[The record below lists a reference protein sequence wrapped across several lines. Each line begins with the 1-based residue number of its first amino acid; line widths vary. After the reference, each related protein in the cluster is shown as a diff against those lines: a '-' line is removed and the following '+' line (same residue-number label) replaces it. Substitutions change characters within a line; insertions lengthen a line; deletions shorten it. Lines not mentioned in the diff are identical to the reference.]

1 MTVTRGPDSSV
12 THGLAANIDAL
23 RTPNIALLVSGT
35 VMNSAG
41 NIVYNIGIAWLAYQL
56 TNSALIVGSLNS
68 MRTLPIL
75 LLGPFIGVLLDRTH
89 RPTVLKCNAA
99 FVALLSAGFLTLL
112 LSGGLETW
120 HLYVYMLL
128 VGVGFAVGVS
138 ARRAVYADS
147 VDSRLLLNALSLDLL
162 GFEVVRIAAPALVGL
177 VVALWG
183 VPAAFAGQ
191 LALYTAVFFAL
202 LPVRAKSHD
211 IRSVSQHSPLHN
223 LREGLTYAAHQPTV
237 AASLLLSL
245 VVFLVGPDIFFFVLP
260 VYVRD
265 TLHLGA
271 EGVGLLG
278 SASAVGGIF
287 GGLVASSLGHR
298 YGKGALLPAALT
310 VMALSMLGLAAS
322 SWLPLALLCAAG
334 MGAGLV
340 AFRALNEASIQ
351 QVLDPALRGR
361 ISTLSFMMMGAG
373 TFAGVGSGALSHA
386 YGAPLTIALGG
397 ALLLGTA
404 GFLLVRKPAGLRVV

>member
-1 MTVTRGPDSSV
+1 MTSS
-12 THGLAANIDAL
+12 
-23 RTPNIALLVSGT
+23 
-35 VMNSAG
+35 G

-68 MRTLPIL
+68 MRTLSIL
-75 LLGPFIGVLLDRTH
+75 LLGPFISVLLDRTH

-128 VGVGFAVGVS
+128 VGVGFAVGAS

-147 VDSRLLLNALSLDLL
+147 VDSSLLLNALSLDLL
-162 GFEVVRIAAPALVGL
+162 GFEVVRVAAPALVGL

-223 LREGLTYAAHQPTV
+223 LREGLTYAAHQPIV
-237 AASLLLSL
+237 AASLILSL

-278 SASAVGGIF
+278 SASAVGGIL

-298 YGKGALLPAALT
+298 YGKGALLATACPAVRCGHGGRAGSVPGAERGLYPASARPSAARPDQHALVHDDGSGDLRRGGSGCT
-310 VMALSMLGLAAS
+310 IARL
-322 SWLPLALLCAAG
+322 WCAADRCVG
-334 MGAGLV
+334 WRLAVGRRRLSPGAKAG
-340 AFRALNEASIQ
+340 RSAS
-351 QVLDPALRGR
+351 
-361 ISTLSFMMMGAG
+361 
-373 TFAGVGSGALSHA
+373 GVGGNAEEGRH
-386 YGAPLTIALGG
+386 
-397 ALLLGTA
+397 
-404 GFLLVRKPAGLRVV
+404 